1 MDDLRFWLALVEV
14 EDGLSLLTVDLHAL
28 TNDVLL
34 VIITDY
40 KRNNL
45 TIVALLRVL
54 LRQQGLHEVAVPV
67 DVCNIV
73 VPIALRAD
81 TPSHE
86 FLKQNVVSIHEIE
99 DKINADVMPGK
110 HVSLSDRA
118 WHAIQDEHRSV
129 FVLDLASTLDDLN
142 GHLIADEVTTTE
154 CLA

>member
-1 MDDLRFWLALVEV
+1 MGRRRRGA
-14 EDGLSLLTVDLHAL
+14 GG
-28 TNDVLL
+28 
-34 VIITDY
+34 
-40 KRNNL
+40 R
-45 TIVALLRVL
+45 
-54 LRQQGLHEVAVPV
+54 G
-67 DVCNIV
+67 V
-73 VPIALRAD
+73 VRRRRSWKHL
-81 TPSHE
+81 
-86 FLKQNVVSIHEIE
+86 FSIHEIE